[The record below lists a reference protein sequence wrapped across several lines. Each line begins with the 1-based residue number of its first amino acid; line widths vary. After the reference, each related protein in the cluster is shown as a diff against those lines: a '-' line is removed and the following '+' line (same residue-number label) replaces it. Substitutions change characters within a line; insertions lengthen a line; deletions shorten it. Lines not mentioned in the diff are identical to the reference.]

1 MDFWDAQRR
10 ATRQTVLYTSLFIF
24 LTLATAI
31 LAELSLRAL
40 IPESYDGSL
49 PLMGAAFL
57 GVTFIVAL
65 YNYAMYRSQ
74 GGGYVAE
81 SLGARRADPNSRDPR
96 ERQLINIVQ
105 EMALATSLPMPRV
118 YILPSNEI
126 NAFAAGITQ
135 DRTAIAITEGSLR
148 KLNRDEIQGVIA
160 HEFGHIAHQDMMV
173 GLRLAAMVMGFF
185 FVIYLGLRLMQMT
198 GYRRREEGNGKGN
211 PALIAALLFIA
222 AGALTWFMGS
232 ILKASVSR
240 QCEYRADASAVQYT
254 RNPSGIVNAL
264 KKIARDT
271 SNDMPAQGSAY
282 SHMYLEDHSSIFATH
297 PPIQKRIA
305 AIEGKMK
312 EDVS

>member
-1 MDFWDAQRR
+1 MAMDFWEAQRR
-10 ATRQTVLYTSLFIF
+10 ARKQTLIYMTLFVV
-24 LTLATAI
+24 LTLATA
-31 LAELSLRAL
+31 LFAEMMLRHFA
-40 IPESYDGSL
+40 PESYDSSI
-49 PLMGAAFL
+49 PLMGLGFL
-57 GVTFIVAL
+57 GVTVAVAL

-81 SLGARRADPNSRDPR
+81 SIGARRANPNSPDSR

-105 EMALATSLPMPRV
+105 EMAIATTLPMPRV
-118 YILPSNEI
+118 YIIPSNEI
-126 NAFAAGITQ
+126 NAFAAGVTQ
-135 DRTAIAITEGSLR
+135 DRTAIAITEGALI

-173 GLRLAAMVMGFF
+173 SLRLAAMVMGFF
-185 FVIYLGLRLMQMT
+185 FVIYLGFRLLQVT
-198 GYRRREEGNGKGN
+198 SYRRRDGNGKGN
-211 PALIAALLFIA
+211 PAMIAALVFIA

-254 RNPSGIVNAL
+254 RNPSGIANAL
-264 KKIARDT
+264 KKIAKDT
-271 SNDMPAQGSAY
+271 SHDMPKQGSAY

-305 AIEGKMK
+305 AIEAL
-312 EDVS
+312 